1 MSLRTDAETIRELAN
16 EIIKFE
22 IKRAELQ
29 ANGGVIFAIEQDP
42 NSAITLTAAQKTALL
57 AVEAGW
63 QNTIKTISAAW

>member
-29 ANGGVIFAIEQDP
+29 ANGGVILAIEGDP
-42 NSAITLTAAQKTALL
+42 NSGVTLTAAQKTALL

-63 QNTIKTISAAW
+63 QSTIKTISAGW